1 MASSCYWRI
10 RFKAAVGQLTNVSS
24 QGRQED
30 WEVVRTGL
38 IHTEMEIGTKFYV
51 FLQQILIESPLGRKW
66 QPTPVVL
73 PGKYHGQRNLAGYS
87 LWDHKESE
95 TTGRLNNCRPDL
107 ACNSEQDGLVPSLPA
122 GAEMGTP
129 SRAGIGQQLG

>member
-1 MASSCYWRI
+1 MAFSCNWRI

-38 IHTEMEIGTKFYV
+38 IHIEMEIRIKFYV
-51 FLQQILIESPLGRKW
+51 FLQQIFIESPLGRKL

-73 PGKYHGQRNLAGYS
+73 PGKYHGQRS
-87 LWDHKESE
+87 LVGCGPWGLKESDRTE
-95 TTGRLNNCRPDL
+95 RLHFEGL
-107 ACNSEQDGLVPSLPA
+107 EKGSEGH
-122 GAEMGTP
+122 
-129 SRAGIGQQLG
+129 